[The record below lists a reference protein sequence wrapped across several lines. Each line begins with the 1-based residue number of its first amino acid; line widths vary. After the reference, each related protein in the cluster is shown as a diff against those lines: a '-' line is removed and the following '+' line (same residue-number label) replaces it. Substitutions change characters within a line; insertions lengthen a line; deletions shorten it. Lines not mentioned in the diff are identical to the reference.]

1 MWRRG
6 AASEGVLLSAWTE
19 STLSSMT
26 GAWVMRRSN
35 RIAHSATRCD
45 GHAAKGDGPLSSLQR
60 ARNSAEKSTLN
71 PPSWTFSGCRPPL
84 AWTSRPWG
92 NVFRASLTIRRLRR
106 HSVFSTRFS
115 SCWPRNTEMRRQK
128 TAKTVSAV
136 VPWAFHSSSRPL
148 HGLTGI
154 PVAAPTWPRETRGRA
169 GSMATSC
176 GRHSRWGP
184 PGERSARTG
193 CRRGWKGPARRVASA
208 GPVPSSRAR
217 CETSCAACRRG
228 RRQTQSWRPS
238 STGGWTGTAMRT
250 AARWHGR
257 WSNPTGARPPT
268 SCWRGWMGWRTR
280 CRP

>member
-1 MWRRG
+1 MLHGHSSGGARGHHRRLTRALG
-6 AASEGVLLSAWTE
+6 RLAKIESYRTPSCYALRQSCREGRRPAREEQRTAIYSQPAFLDFFGLPAAFGL
-19 STLSSMT
+19 
-26 GAWVMRRSN
+26 
-35 RIAHSATRCD
+35 D
-45 GHAAKGDGPLSSLQR
+45 FSSL
-60 ARNSAEKSTLN
+60 
-71 PPSWTFSGCRPPL
+71 
-84 AWTSRPWG
+84 G

-115 SCWPRNTEMRRQK
+115 SCWPRNTDMRRQK